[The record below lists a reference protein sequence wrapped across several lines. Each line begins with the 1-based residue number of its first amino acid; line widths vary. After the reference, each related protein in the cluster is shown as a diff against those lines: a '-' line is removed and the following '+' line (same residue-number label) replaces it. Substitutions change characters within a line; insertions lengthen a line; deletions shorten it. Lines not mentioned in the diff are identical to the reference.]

1 MRGGWADGKKILM
14 YTTSWCSDCQAAK
27 KFLQGKGLTYEEIDI
42 EQNPDAS
49 AVVMKLNDGMKVVP
63 TIDIEGKVVIGDNFN
78 PVKFEKDLAEAGVL

>member
-1 MRGGWADGKKILM
+1 MAKKILM
-14 YTTSWCSDCQAAK
+14 YTTSWCSDCRAAK

-49 AVVMKLNDGMKVVP
+49 AVVMKLNDGMKIVP
-63 TIDIEGKVVIGDNFN
+63 TIYIEGKVVIGDNFN